1 MIKIAPSILSADF
14 SRLGEQIDAAA
25 RGGAPYL
32 HIDVMDGM
40 FVPNITL
47 GPVVIKSIRKTS
59 GLVFDVHLMIE
70 RPERYIEAFAE
81 AGADIITVHS
91 EATSDLAGC
100 LRQIKACGKRA
111 GVSIKPATPVS
122 AIAHVIGEVDMALV
136 MSVEPGFGGQGYLSQ
151 ADEKLRQLRGM
162 VRPDAD
168 LSVDGGVK
176 LSNLAHV
183 IGMGANTVVAGSAI
197 FGAEDVCAQTAAF
210 VARARE
216 VEEALVCGR

>member
-40 FVPNITL
+40 FVPNITF

-59 GLVFDVHLMIE
+59 RLIFDVHLMIE
-70 RPERYIEAFAE
+70 QPERYIEAFAE

-91 EATSDLAGC
+91 EATRDLAGC

-122 AIAHVIGEVDMALV
+122 AIAHVAGEVDMVLV
-136 MSVEPGFGGQGYLSQ
+136 MSVEPGFGGQGYLPQ

-162 VRPDAD
+162 VPPDAD

-183 IGMGANTVVAGSAI
+183 IEMGANTVVAGSAI

-210 VARARE
+210 VARASE
-216 VEEALVCGR
+216 AEEALLCGR